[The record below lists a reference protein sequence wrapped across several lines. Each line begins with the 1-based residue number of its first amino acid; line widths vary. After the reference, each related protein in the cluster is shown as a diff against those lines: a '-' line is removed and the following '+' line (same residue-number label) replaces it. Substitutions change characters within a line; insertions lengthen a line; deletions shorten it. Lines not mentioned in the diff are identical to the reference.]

1 MDELKGKIAE
11 TIYVPDYLR
20 KWKCD
25 NEIKDLATT
34 ILFEMLD
41 CYFNGVQF
49 GFISNRRV
57 KSLCYKIDKLSY
69 DFSQVSDPDIYLQN
83 WLFIGT
89 TVELWIEF
97 AVDLEEFE
105 VAANLRKLLNS
116 EYA

>member
-1 MDELKGKIAE
+1 MEELKSRISH

-20 KWKCD
+20 KWNAD

-41 CYFNGVQF
+41 CYFNGVQV

-57 KSLCYKIDKLSY
+57 KSLCYKIDNLSY
-69 DFSQVSDPDIYLQN
+69 DFSRVSDPDIYLQN